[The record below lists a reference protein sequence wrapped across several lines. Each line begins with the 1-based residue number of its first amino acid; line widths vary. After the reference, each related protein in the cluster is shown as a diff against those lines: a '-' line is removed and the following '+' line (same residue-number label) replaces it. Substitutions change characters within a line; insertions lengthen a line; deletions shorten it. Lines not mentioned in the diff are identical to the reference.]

1 MMTCNEARALLALK
15 PDTADEDS
23 AELTE
28 HLASCG
34 ACAVYRRRNQVIDAT
49 LRDELRWE
57 VPAALTAHL
66 MAIALQ
72 RPMLL
77 PIARPRRWYVIVVYV
92 LTLLVMGVS
101 LAVAWQI
108 GAIVAS
114 QIGLGAAIGQMLALP
129 GQWLSQL
136 SQSLPESRYVIDFAL
151 RVRDQLLWLLLAAVL
166 WAALD
171 RTPQSSFAR
180 T

>member
-1 MMTCNEARALLALK
+1 MMTCNEARAQLALS
-15 PDTADEDS
+15 ADFND
-23 AELTE
+23 ADANLHQ
-28 HLASCG
+28 HLAECA
-34 ACAVYRRRNQVIDAT
+34 ACAAYRRRNSAIDAA

-57 VPAALTAHL
+57 VPSVLTAQL

-72 RPMLL
+72 GSYLTPV
-77 PIARPRRWYVIVVYV
+77 ARPRRWYVIVVYI

-101 LAVAWQI
+101 LALAWQI
-108 GAIVAS
+108 GAIVAM
-114 QIGLGAAIGQMLALP
+114 QIGLGDMLNQMLAAP
-129 GQWLSQL
+129 SQWLAQL
-136 SQSLPESRYVIDFAL
+136 SQSLPQSQAVIDFAL

-171 RTPQSSFAR
+171 RAPQSSFAR